1 MKAPVKQ
8 LINSN
13 YQYKFTVFT
22 ATYNRAHTLERVYK
36 SLKSQN
42 FRDFEWL
49 IVDDGSKDTTS
60 KIVEEWLEENALN
73 IQYIYQKNS
82 GKHIAF
88 NKGVEFARGEL
99 FLNLDSD
106 DYCVENALETFNYH
120 WDNIPINQKEE
131 FSGVTCLCKDE
142 NGLIIGNTFPL
153 DIIDSNALEIRYKF
167 KAKGE
172 KWGFH
177 KTDVLKKFPFP
188 EISNSSYCPESI
200 VWSSISKVYKTR
212 FINETLRIYCK
223 GEDQITKNISSL
235 KKHTPGF
242 VLWYK
247 HILNTEISYLKYAPI
262 NFIHSSANYSRFS
275 IHRGISFVK
284 QFQELNKKCS
294 QLLWF
299 ITMPLGFL
307 LYIKDEFQLLLKN
320 K

>member
-1 MKAPVKQ
+1 METPVEQ
-8 LINSN
+8 LINTQ

-22 ATYNRAHTLERVYK
+22 ATYNRAHTLGRLYK
-36 SLKSQN
+36 SLKSQT

-49 IVDDGSKDTTS
+49 IVDDGSMDKTS
-60 KIVEEWLEENALN
+60 EVVEEWLKENIIN
-73 IQYIYQKNS
+73 IRYIYQKNS

-88 NKGVEFARGEL
+88 NKGVEVAKGKL

-120 WDNIPINQKEE
+120 WDNIPIHQKEE
-131 FSGVTCLCKDE
+131 FSGVTCLCQDE
-142 NGLIIGNTFPL
+142 NGVVLGNTFSS
-153 DIIDSNALEIRYKF
+153 DIIDSNALEIRYKL

-200 VWSSISKVYKTR
+200 VWSSISKIYKTR
-212 FINETLRIYCK
+212 FINEPLRVYCK
-223 GEDQITKNISSL
+223 GEDQLTQNLSSL

-247 HILNTEISYLKYAPI
+247 HILNTEISYLRYAPI

-275 IHRGISFVK
+275 IHQRISLLK
-284 QFQELNKKCS
+284 QVEELNKNMGR
-294 QLLWF
+294 LLWF
-299 ITMPLGFL
+299 ITIPLGYL
-307 LYIKDEFQLLLKN
+307 LYFKDEFKLLQN

>member
-1 MKAPVKQ
+1 MEQ
-8 LINSN
+8 LINTQ

-22 ATYNRAHTLERVYK
+22 ATYNRAHTLGRLYN
-36 SLKSQN
+36 SLKSQT

-49 IVDDGSKDTTS
+49 IVDDGSMDKTS
-60 KIVEEWLEENALN
+60 EFVEEWLKENIIN
-73 IQYIYQKNS
+73 IRYIYQKNS

-88 NKGVEFARGEL
+88 NKGVEAAKGKL

-120 WDNIPINQKEE
+120 WDNIPIHQKEE
-131 FSGVTCLCKDE
+131 FSGVTCLCQDE
-142 NGLIIGNTFPL
+142 NGVVLGNTFSS
-153 DIIDSNALEIRYKF
+153 DIIDSNALEIRYKL

-200 VWSSISKVYKTR
+200 VWSSISKIYKTR
-212 FINETLRIYCK
+212 FINEPLRVYCK
-223 GEDQITKNISSL
+223 GEDQLTQNLSSL

-247 HILNTEISYLKYAPI
+247 HILNTEISYLRYAPI

-275 IHRGISFVK
+275 IHQRISLLK
-284 QFQELNKKCS
+284 QVEELNKNMGR
-294 QLLWF
+294 LLWF
-299 ITMPLGFL
+299 ITIPLGYL
-307 LYIKDEFQLLLKN
+307 LYFKDEFKLLQN

>member
-1 MKAPVKQ
+1 METPVEQ
-8 LINSN
+8 LINTQ

-22 ATYNRAHTLERVYK
+22 ATYNRAHTLGRLYN
-36 SLKSQN
+36 SLKSQT

-49 IVDDGSKDTTS
+49 IVDDGSMDKTS
-60 KIVEEWLEENALN
+60 EFVEEWLKENIIN
-73 IQYIYQKNS
+73 IRYIYQKNS

-88 NKGVEFARGEL
+88 NKGVEAAKGKL

-120 WDNIPINQKEE
+120 WDNIPIHQKEE
-131 FSGVTCLCKDE
+131 FSGVTCLCQDE
-142 NGLIIGNTFPL
+142 NGVVLGNTFSS
-153 DIIDSNALEIRYKF
+153 DIIDSNALEIRYKL

-200 VWSSISKVYKTR
+200 VWSSISKIYKTR
-212 FINETLRIYCK
+212 FINEPLRVYCK
-223 GEDQITKNISSL
+223 GEDQLTQNLSSL

-247 HILNTEISYLKYAPI
+247 HILNTEISYLRYAPI

-275 IHRGISFVK
+275 IHQRISLLK
-284 QFQELNKKCS
+284 QVEELNKNMGR
-294 QLLWF
+294 LLWF
-299 ITMPLGFL
+299 ITIPLGYL
-307 LYIKDEFQLLLKN
+307 LYFKDEFKLLQN